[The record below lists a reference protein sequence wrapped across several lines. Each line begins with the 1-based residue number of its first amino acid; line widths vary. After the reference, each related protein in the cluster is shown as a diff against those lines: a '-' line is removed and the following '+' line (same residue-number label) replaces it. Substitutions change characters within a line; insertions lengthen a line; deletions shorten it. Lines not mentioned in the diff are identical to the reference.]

1 MTLSRLDQQYLISGL
16 WPNGDL
22 YQHTNK
28 LLWSKWWFL
37 VILYTTW
44 CNWYQCHC
52 FRLPNNIILL
62 GASTECCINTGHNL
76 NCNNS
81 NTRMFWTL
89 ISSSLQNVQH
99 QNQIA
104 ASNQRLSFSILWLIL
119 KKANSIIVDYA
130 CKWRIID
137 SLMEWNNP
145 EVVGPIEILFIWI
158 LSVAHSIKHKS
169 VQIPEYW
176 AP

>member
-1 MTLSRLDQQYLISGL
+1 MMILSNIIH
-16 WPNGDL
+16 N
-22 YQHTNK
+22 
-28 LLWSKWWFL
+28 
-37 VILYTTW
+37 W

-52 FRLPNNIILL
+52 FRLPNNIILF

-89 ISSSLQNVQH
+89 ISSSLQNVQL

-104 ASNQRLSFSILWLIL
+104 ATNQRLSFSILWLIF

-145 EVVGPIEILFIWI
+145 EVVRPIEILFIWI
-158 LSVAHSIKHKS
+158 LSSQLLKLFKTQISSDPGILAAIKS
-169 VQIPEYW
+169 AAAGAVEN
-176 AP
+176 